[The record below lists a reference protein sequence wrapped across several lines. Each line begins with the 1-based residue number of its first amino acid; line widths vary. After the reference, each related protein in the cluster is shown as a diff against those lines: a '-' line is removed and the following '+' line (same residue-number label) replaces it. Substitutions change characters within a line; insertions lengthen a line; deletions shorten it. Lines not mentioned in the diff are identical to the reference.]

1 MSKAELSDPIAIRIP
16 VELLADVEKVAGA
29 IDRTRSWVLV
39 RALRLYLAG
48 EGGEVLSLLAAR
60 DQNARDGG
68 HDADEV
74 LKELTALVGGTKA
87 A

>member
-1 MSKAELSDPIAIRIP
+1 MSKVELSDPIAIRIP

-39 RALRLYLAG
+39 RALKLYLAG
-48 EGGEVLSLLAAR
+48 EGGEVLSLIAAR
-60 DQNARDGG
+60 EQNAVDGG
-68 HDADEV
+68 HDADDV
-74 LKELTALVGGTKA
+74 IKELTALLSDTKA